1 MPSGKLCFLDFGMV
15 SYVEAPQRYSIIEAV
30 VHLVN
35 RDFVSLTELY
45 RRMGFIPADV
55 DTAPIVLALGK
66 ALPDVLNSSVNEL
79 NIKNVINKLGDVMFK
94 FPFSLPPF
102 YTAIIRC
109 LGVLEGVAIQVD
121 KDFRIIEDAYPY
133 IASRLLTDPS
143 AELQGALQQLLFRG
157 GQEEGQPRWDRLQD
171 LLEKAVKVQ
180 DYDVMQAADM
190 LLTYLASENGIKIR
204 ESFADQAVEIADT
217 LVAESSELVFS
228 LARTGTFAANGN
240 LLIQEGQKGGLLA
253 IANAILNLSEDL
265 TKSSPALVSA
275 TRVLR
280 LLQESDGLTSEKL
293 AVLARKML
301 REPTLA
307 AVVAK
312 VIARVSEK
320 SLTRAVGGFFGV
332 GATRSRK

>member
-55 DTAPIVLALGK
+55 DTAPIILALEA
-66 ALPDVLNSSVNEL
+66 ALPDVLNATVEEL

-143 AELQGALQQLLFRG
+143 TELQAALQQLLFRDG
-157 GQEEGQPRWDRLQD
+157 KPRWERLQE

-180 DYDVMQAADM
+180 DYDVMQAADR
-190 LLTYLASENGIKIR
+190 LLAYLASDQGAKIR
-204 ESFADQAVEIADT
+204 NAFAEQAVELADAMAT
-217 LVAESSELVFS
+217 ESSDLVIAM
-228 LARTGTFAANGN
+228 ARSGSFPVGSQLFLDGQRGGIAAVADAV
-240 LLIQEGQKGGLLA
+240 L
-253 IANAILNLSEDL
+253 
-265 TKSSPALVSA
+265 KSSSATASPALTAA

-280 LLQESDGLTSEKL
+280 LLQESDGLSTEKL
-293 AVLARKML
+293 TTLTRKVLQQ
-301 REPTLA
+301 PVLA
-307 AVVAK
+307 AVVASVFSK
-312 VIARVSEK
+312 VTEK
-320 SLTRAVGGFFGV
+320 AATKFVGSVFGGTTV
-332 GATRSRK
+332 MK